1 VSATTPD
8 PTTSGEG
15 DSGLNVADLPG
26 GARAAIEAVLMVID
40 QPATAT
46 ELAAGL
52 NLTVDAVE
60 QLLAEL
66 QREYNGYT
74 VNAPDTDVAST
85 VTNNAGHKSSPRG
98 FELRN
103 IAGGWRIYSR
113 AEFADVVGG
122 FVLEGQTARLTQAAL
137 ETLAVIAYRQP
148 VSRARVSAIRGVN
161 VDSVVRT
168 LMQRGMIEDSGTD
181 PESGAVLYRT
191 TSYFLERMGIGSV
204 AELPQLSP
212 HLPGLE
218 GIEEFYDAGRM

>member
-1 VSATTPD
+1 
-8 PTTSGEG
+8 
-15 DSGLNVADLPG
+15 
-26 GARAAIEAVLMVID
+26 MVID
-40 QPATAT
+40 QPATEE

-52 NLTVDAVE
+52 DLTVESVSA
-60 QLLAEL
+60 LLAEL
-66 QREYNGYT
+66 QREYSGYT
-74 VNAPDTDVAST
+74 VKAPDMDQASA
-85 VTNNAGHKSSPRG
+85 AGFGSSPRG

-113 AEFADVVGG
+113 ADFADIVGKY
-122 FVLEGQTARLTQAAL
+122 VLEGQTARLTQAAL

-168 LMQRGMIEDSGTD
+168 LAQRGLIEDAGTD
-181 PESGAVLYRT
+181 PESGAILYRT

-212 HLPGLE
+212 HLPGLDGIAEYYDAE
-218 GIEEFYDAGRM
+218 GI

>member
-1 VSATTPD
+1 VTENESTADD
-8 PTTSGEG
+8 PLDVRT
-15 DSGLNVADLPG
+15 LPG
-26 GARAAIEAVLMVID
+26 GAKAAVEAVLMVLD
-40 QPATAT
+40 QPATAA

-52 NLTVDAVE
+52 NLTVAAVE

-74 VNAPDTDVAST
+74 VKAPDMDVASD
-85 VTNNAGHKSSPRG
+85 AGFSASPRG

-113 AEFADVVGG
+113 TDFADVVGR

-168 LMQRGMIEDSGTD
+168 LTQRGLVEDAGND

>member
-1 VSATTPD
+1 MSHEFPESEAD
-8 PTTSGEG
+8 P
-15 DSGLNVADLPG
+15 GLDVHDLPG
-26 GARAAIEAVLMVID
+26 GAKAALEAVLMVLD

-46 ELAAGL
+46 ELATGL
-52 NLTVDAVE
+52 NLTVAVVE

-66 QREYNGYT
+66 QREYSGYT
-74 VNAPDTDVAST
+74 VKAPDMDRASD
-85 VTNNAGHKSSPRG
+85 AGFSATPRG

-113 AEFADVVGG
+113 ADFAEIVGR

-148 VSRARVSAIRGVN
+148 VARARVSAIRGVN

-168 LMQRGMIEDSGTD
+168 LTQRGLIEDSGND
-181 PESGAVLYRT
+181 PESGAILYRT

-218 GIEEFYDAGRM
+218 GIAEFYDADRM

>member
-1 VSATTPD
+1 VNDDFPD
-8 PTTSGEG
+8 DTA
-15 DSGLNVADLPG
+15 DAVVAEDADVRNLPG
-26 GARAAIEAVLMVID
+26 GARSAIEAVLMVLD

-52 NLTVDAVE
+52 NLTVDVVE
-60 QLLAEL
+60 QLLVEL
-66 QREYNGYT
+66 QREYSGYT
-74 VNAPDTDVAST
+74 VKAPDTDDASDS
-85 VTNNAGHKSSPRG
+85 GFSSSPRG

-113 AEFADVVGG
+113 TDFADVVGR

-168 LMQRGMIEDSGTD
+168 LAQRGLIEDSGTD
-181 PESGAVLYRT
+181 PESGAILYRT

>member
-1 VSATTPD
+1 VTEHESAPD
-8 PTTSGEG
+8 EPLDVGT
-15 DSGLNVADLPG
+15 LPG
-26 GARAAIEAVLMVID
+26 GAKAAVEAVLMVLD

-52 NLTVDAVE
+52 NLTVAVVE
-60 QLLAEL
+60 RLLAEL

-74 VNAPDTDVAST
+74 VKAPDMDVASD
-85 VTNNAGHKSSPRG
+85 AGFSASPRG

-113 AEFADVVGG
+113 TDFADVVGR

-148 VSRARVSAIRGVN
+148 VSRAKVSAIRGVN

-168 LMQRGMIEDSGTD
+168 LTQRGLVEDAGND

>member
-1 VSATTPD
+1 M
-8 PTTSGEG
+8 
-15 DSGLNVADLPG
+15 NVADLPG
-26 GARAAIEAVLMVID
+26 GERAAIEAVLMVID

-60 QLLAEL
+60 KLLAEL

-85 VTNNAGHKSSPRG
+85 ACINTAGHKSSPRG

-113 AEFADVVGG
+113 TEFADVVGG

-168 LMQRGMIEDSGTD
+168 LLQRGLIEDSGTD
-181 PESGAVLYRT
+181 PESGAILYRT